1 MKYQLPTQAFHLR
14 LQHACVYIYIY
25 IYIYI
30 ITLNGEEKKTK
41 KSK

>member
-1 MKYQLPTQAFHLR
+1 MKYQFPTQAFHLR

-25 IYIYI
+25 I